1 MVSSQGSPSLMYEHG
16 ETFEGFSVVDMS
28 LEEAYAAPDTSRDEE
43 IARKMFGDLNCGLL
57 RPPDDGNIIIISDSK
72 EEEEVCED
80 DHVDACAAPFSPWNS
95 STPSASASACANDD
109 APDEV

>member
-1 MVSSQGSPSLMYEHG
+1 MYEHG

-43 IARKMFGDLNCGLL
+43 IVRKMFGDLNCGLL